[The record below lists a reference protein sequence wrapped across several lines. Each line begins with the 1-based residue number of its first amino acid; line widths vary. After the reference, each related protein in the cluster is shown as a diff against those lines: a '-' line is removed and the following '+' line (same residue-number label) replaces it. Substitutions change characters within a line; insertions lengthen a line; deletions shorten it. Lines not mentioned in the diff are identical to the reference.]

1 MSFWQESEQIL
12 DAISKLNVEHRKGV
26 DKWRL
31 VDSLWK
37 YCRKKI
43 AGPGFLINQPVEVS
57 PLAQPPVARV
67 VNYSKM
73 RYKEGKERLTIP
85 DKPVT
90 PRSAEAVKFT
100 KQRETLLKGYRAWE
114 TLSCSEILGPR

>member
-1 MSFWQESEQIL
+1 MTIYRDQIGNMGFYEL
-12 DAISKLNVEHRKGV
+12 RGDPDKISH
-26 DKWRL
+26 
-31 VDSLWK
+31 
-37 YCRKKI
+37 
-43 AGPGFLINQPVEVS
+43 
-57 PLAQPPVARV
+57 PPTI
-67 VNYSKM
+67 Y
-73 RYKEGKERLTIP
+73 YDKEGKERLTIP